1 MTLSIITINFN
12 NLDGLRKTVDSVIS
26 QTFTD
31 FEWIVI
37 DGGSCDGSLELI
49 KQHSDHFAYWCS
61 EPDKGIYNAINK
73 GIAHAHGE
81 WLQFLNS
88 GDRLFEDST
97 IEQVFHANHQGDILY
112 GNAMLLYP
120 DGKIID
126 KKYPDAVSLNYFKH
140 DVINH
145 QACFFRRE
153 VFEGHP
159 YNEGYLIASDWAYC
173 FEAVCRGLRFEHL
186 NQTIVYYDNGGLSA
200 KWTERQ
206 IREREEILEKYIPAQ
221 LKPDME
227 VLDELH
233 SLRIRKS
240 TRIILNSTLKFCRW
254 WERLMKRIE
263 THRHFFP

>member
-1 MTLSIITINFN
+1 MTLSIITVNLN
-12 NLDGLRKTVDSVIS
+12 NHDGLKKTVNSVNS
-26 QTFTD
+26 QTFND
-31 FEWIVI
+31 FEWIII
-37 DGGSCDGSLELI
+37 DGGSTDGSRELI
-49 KQHSDHFAYWCS
+49 EQYSDRIAYWCS

-97 IEQVFHANHQGDILY
+97 IAQVFNTDHLGDILY

-126 KKYPDAVSLNYFKH
+126 KKYPDNISLNYFKH

-153 VFEGHP
+153 VFDGHP
-159 YNEGYLIASDWAYC
+159 YNEDYLIASDWAFC
-173 FEAVCRGLRFEHL
+173 FEAVCRDLRFEHIDH
-186 NQTIVYYDNGGLSA
+186 TIVYYDNGGLSA
-200 KWTERQ
+200 KWSERQ
-206 IREREEILEKYIPAQ
+206 IREREDILDKYIPIQ

-233 SLRIRKS
+233 SLSIRKS
-240 TRIILNSTLKFCRW
+240 TRKILNISLKFCKW
-254 WERLMKRIE
+254 WDGMMKKIE
-263 THRHFFP
+263 SRK